1 MVFTLRFIEAGCQ
14 LLAAGRLT
22 LVYLASSYRVHMYSH
37 QESFKVVWSIAMA
50 INYCYWR
57 VDGSK
62 NWWRC
67 VNTVEEVP
75 TLVFFSSS
83 KWSVRGRGLDK
94 LFKSMLTCD
103 LRGQV
108 AGYQLSPFDYL
119 STSVCA
125 CLLLRLCCRVRACVR
140 SLCTVVRVRRIFWPT
155 YCSRRSTPKKS
166 VLISCLSGQPVCCR
180 KQGDKADQQTSL
192 KPKKQ

>member
-14 LLAAGRLT
+14 LLAASRLT
-22 LVYLASSYRVHMYSH
+22 LVYLASSYRVHVYSH

-57 VDGSK
+57 VDRSK

-75 TLVFFSSS
+75 TLVLFSSS

-94 LFKSMLTCD
+94 LFKSMWHVTWEV
-103 LRGQV
+103 RWP
-108 AGYQLSPFDYL
+108 A
-119 STSVCA
+119 TSCHPLNICPCLCAHACFCA
-125 CLLLRLCCRVRACVR
+125 CVAMFVHV
-140 SLCTVVRVRRIFWPT
+140 SGAFAQSSGYAGFFWPT
-155 YCSRRSTPKKS
+155 YCSRRLTPKKS
-166 VLISCLSGQPVCCR
+166 VLISRLSGQPVCCR
-180 KQGDKADQQTSL
+180 
-192 KPKKQ
+192 